1 MKKILYIL
9 IVALSFSACDDYLDI
24 EPVGQVIP
32 TTVEDYRSFLTAA
45 YAITKESKILTTYRS
60 DELSLSPSSVGIEQY
75 EDLYIWND
83 LNPSPLSRAYPYASI
98 YNIIFYTNHVIN
110 SAGAMEGETLEKEQ
124 LLGEAHALRA
134 LQYFDLINL
143 YAKPYNKAT
152 ANTDA
157 GVPITTEYDSDKDY
171 VVGTVQDVYDLIL
184 SDLNEA
190 EVLMQINQQA
200 LGYNYRFSAVAVKAF
215 KARVYLYQ
223 NEWEK
228 AITSSSEALAIKN
241 SLQNLNVDQSIMPSE
256 YNSVESILAL
266 ETVASFDMTA
276 NASISDDLLAIY
288 NQTDDLRFETYFYE
302 DSDGTYHS
310 SKNADSNFKVSFR
323 TAELY
328 LTLAESY
335 AHLNATNEAKEKLIE
350 LATNRY
356 TPEGLNVYKTKI
368 EALDAEAI
376 LTEVLAE
383 RQREFAIEG
392 HRWDDLRR
400 TTQPLLIKNYN
411 GETYQLNQNDERY
424 VIPFPNDAVINNPNL

>member
-1 MKKILYIL
+1 MKKIIYTLF
-9 IVALSFSACDDYLDI
+9 VALSFSACDDYLDI

-60 DELSLSPSSVGIEQY
+60 DELSLSSSSVGIEQY

-83 LNPSPLSRAYPYASI
+83 LNPSPLTRAFPYASI
-98 YNIIFYTNHVIN
+98 YNIIFYTNHVLN
-110 SAGAMEGETLEKEQ
+110 SADTMVGEALEKEQ

-143 YAKPYNKAT
+143 YAKPYDKAS

-157 GVPITTEYDSDKDY
+157 GVPITTEYDADKDY

-190 EVLMQINQQA
+190 EVLIQTNQQT
-200 LGYNYRFSAVAVKAF
+200 LGYNYRFSTVAVKAF

-228 AITSSSEALAIKN
+228 AITAATEALAINN
-241 SLQNLNVDQSIMPSE
+241 SLQNLNTNSSIMPSE
-256 YNSVESILAL
+256 YNSEESILAL
-266 ETVASFDMTA
+266 EMVTSFDMTA

-288 NQTDDLRFETYFYE
+288 NQTDDLRFATYFYM

-310 SKNADSNFKVSFR
+310 SKSADSKFKVTFR

-328 LTLAESY
+328 LILAESY
-335 AHLNATNEAKEKLIE
+335 AHLNATAEAQEKLIE

-356 TPEGLNVYKTKI
+356 TAEGFTVYKTKI
-368 EALDAEAI
+368 EALSAEAV
-376 LTEVLAE
+376 LTEVLEE

-392 HRWDDLRR
+392 HRWNDLRR

-411 GETYQLNQNDERY
+411 GETYQLDQNDERY
-424 VIPFPNDAVINNPNL
+424 VIPFPNDAIINNPNL